1 MSDLTDRMRSDWD
14 LRAREDARYY
24 AAFGRRDQEEA
35 EFQRSAADVV
45 RNLDRELR
53 RCDKT
58 PRDPVAQA
66 LPPARSTG
74 LRALEIG
81 CGPGRVLLPMS
92 LRFGEIHG
100 VDISAEMI
108 RLARERLASAPNA
121 RVQVNNGVDLGA
133 FADEWFDFVYSYA
146 VFQHIPS
153 LEIVLGYLR
162 ETRRVLRP
170 GGLVRCQLNG
180 LPESVAAHD
189 TWEGVHVSAAEIRE
203 FAFANDFQLLALEG
217 AGTQYMWVT
226 LAKRP
231 AGWRAGLLRHRA
243 PTGAA
248 VRRLT
253 NVFGTE
259 PLATNRG
266 RFAAISLWIEA
277 LPPECDLLQLEASI
291 GGRSASPFYIGPVEN
306 DGLSQVNIALP
317 AGIES
322 GLQTVRIEVLG
333 EPLAGRRGASGAEAL
348 LPCDRQHGQI
358 ACYRRAPLC
367 PPVILRVVP
376 PGPSIPRV
384 VALSDA
390 VDLLSGATI
399 RSGIVRLVLE
409 EVERIAEF
417 RVSCDGQEISRLETL
432 CADPVPLRYEIN
444 VHLPA
449 GLPPGPHRLEL
460 GLGGRKLGDFALLLV

>member
-1 MSDLTDRMRSDWD
+1 MRSDWD

-24 AAFGRRDQEEA
+24 TAFGRRDQEEE
-35 EFQRSAADVV
+35 EFQQTSGDVV

-53 RCDKT
+53 RL
-58 PRDPVAQA
+58 PRGSI
-66 LPPARSTG
+66 RSA

-81 CGPGRVLLPMS
+81 CGPGRVMLPMS

-100 VDISAEMI
+100 VDISGEMI
-108 RLARERLASAPNA
+108 RLARERLACAPNA
-121 RVQVNNGVDLGA
+121 HVQVNSGADLGA
-133 FADEWFDFVYSYA
+133 FADDGFDFVYSYA

-162 ETRRVLRP
+162 ETRRVLKP
-170 GGLVRCQLNG
+170 GGLVRCQING
-180 LPESVAAHD
+180 LPASAAGYD
-189 TWEGVHVSAAEIRE
+189 TWQGVRVSAADLRE
-203 FAFANDFQLLALEG
+203 FAFTNDFQLLALEG
-217 AGTQYMWVT
+217 AGTQYMWIT
-226 LAKRP
+226 LVKRP
-231 AGWRAGLLRHRA
+231 AGWHAGLPRHKPPA
-243 PTGAA
+243 GAA

-259 PLATNRG
+259 PLATSRG

-277 LPPECDLLQLEASI
+277 LPPECDLLHMEASV
-291 GGRSASPFYIGPVEN
+291 GGLSASPFYIGPAEY

-317 AGIES
+317 AEIEN
-322 GLQTVRIEVLG
+322 GLQPVHLEALG
-333 EPLAGRRGASGAEAL
+333 E
-348 LPCDRQHGQI
+348 
-358 ACYRRAPLC
+358 PLC

-376 PGPSIPRV
+376 PGPTIPRV

-399 RSGIVRLVLE
+399 RSGIVKLVLE

-417 RVSCDGQEISRLETL
+417 RASFDGQEISHFETF
-432 CADPVPLRYEIN
+432 CVDPVPMRYEVN

-449 GLPPGPHRLEL
+449 GLPPGRHRLKL
-460 GLGGRKLGDFALLLV
+460 GLGGRKLGSFALLLL

>member
-1 MSDLTDRMRSDWD
+1 MRSDWD

-24 AAFGRRDQEEA
+24 AAFGRREQEEA
-35 EFQRSAADVV
+35 EFQQSAGDVV

-53 RCDKT
+53 RL
-58 PRDPVAQA
+58 PRGSDRTA
-66 LPPARSTG
+66 

-81 CGPGRVLLPMS
+81 CGPGRVMLPMS
-92 LRFGEIHG
+92 LRFGKIHG
-100 VDISAEMI
+100 VDISQEMI
-108 RLARERLASAPNA
+108 RLARERLAAVPNA
-121 RVQVNNGVDLGA
+121 RVQVNSGADLDA

-162 ETRRVLRP
+162 DARRVLKP
-170 GGLVRCQLNG
+170 GGLLRCQING
-180 LPESVAAHD
+180 LPASTAGYD
-189 TWEGVHVSAAEIRE
+189 TWQGVRVSAADLRE
-203 FAFANDFQLLALEG
+203 FALANDFQLLALEG

-231 AGWRAGLLRHRA
+231 AGWHAGLPRRRPPSH
-243 PTGAA
+243 AA

-259 PLATNRG
+259 PLAASRG

-277 LPPECDLLQLEASI
+277 LPPECDLLHLRASI
-291 GGRSASPFYIGPVEN
+291 GGLSTSPFYIGPVEE

-317 AGIES
+317 AGIEN
-322 GLQTVRIEVLG
+322 GLQPVQLEALG
-333 EPLAGRRGASGAEAL
+333 E
-348 LPCDRQHGQI
+348 
-358 ACYRRAPLC
+358 PLC

-376 PGPSIPRV
+376 PGPTIPRV

-399 RSGIVRLVLE
+399 RSGIVKLVLE
-409 EVERIAEF
+409 DVERIAHF
-417 RVSCDGQEISRLETL
+417 RASFDGQEISRVETL
-432 CADPVPLRYEIN
+432 CIDPVPLRYEIN
-444 VHLPA
+444 VHLPSDP
-449 GLPPGPHRLEL
+449 PPGRHRLEL
-460 GLGGRKLGDFALLLV
+460 DIDGRKLGSFALLLL

>member
-1 MSDLTDRMRSDWD
+1 MRSDWD

-24 AAFGRRDQEEA
+24 AAFGRREQEEA
-35 EFQRSAADVV
+35 EFQQSAGDVV

-53 RCDKT
+53 RL
-58 PRDPVAQA
+58 PRGSDRAA
-66 LPPARSTG
+66 

-81 CGPGRVLLPMS
+81 CGPGRVMLPMS
-92 LRFGEIHG
+92 LRFGKIHG
-100 VDISAEMI
+100 VDISEEMI
-108 RLARERLASAPNA
+108 RLARERLASVPNA
-121 RVQVNNGVDLGA
+121 RVQVNSGEDLDA

-153 LEIVLGYLR
+153 LEVVLGYLR
-162 ETRRVLRP
+162 ETRRVLKP
-170 GGLVRCQLNG
+170 GGLVRCQING
-180 LPESVAAHD
+180 LPKSVGGYD
-189 TWEGVHVSAAEIRE
+189 TWQGVHVSAADIRE
-203 FAFANDFQLLALEG
+203 LAFTNDFQLLALEG

-226 LAKRP
+226 LVKRP
-231 AGWRAGLLRHRA
+231 AGWHAGLLRRKPPA
-243 PTGAA
+243 GVA

-259 PLATNRG
+259 PLATSRG

-277 LPPECDLLQLEASI
+277 LPPECDLLHLEASV
-291 GGRSASPFYIGPVEN
+291 GGLSASPFYIGPVEN
-306 DGLSQVNIALP
+306 DGLSQLNIALP
-317 AGIES
+317 AGIEN
-322 GLQTVRIEVLG
+322 GLQPVLLEALG
-333 EPLAGRRGASGAEAL
+333 E
-348 LPCDRQHGQI
+348 
-358 ACYRRAPLC
+358 PLC

-417 RVSCDGQEISRLETL
+417 RASCDGQEISRFETL
-432 CADPVPLRYEIN
+432 CADPVPMRYEIN
-444 VHLPA
+444 VYLPT
-449 GLPPGPHRLEL
+449 GLPPGRHRLEL

>member
-1 MSDLTDRMRSDWD
+1 
-14 LRAREDARYY
+14 
-24 AAFGRRDQEEA
+24 
-35 EFQRSAADVV
+35 
-45 RNLDRELR
+45 
-53 RCDKT
+53 
-58 PRDPVAQA
+58 
-66 LPPARSTG
+66 
-74 LRALEIG
+74 
-81 CGPGRVLLPMS
+81 
-92 LRFGEIHG
+92 
-100 VDISAEMI
+100 
-108 RLARERLASAPNA
+108 
-121 RVQVNNGVDLGA
+121 
-133 FADEWFDFVYSYA
+133 
-146 VFQHIPS
+146 
-153 LEIVLGYLR
+153 VLGYLR
-162 ETRRVLRP
+162 ETRRVLKP
-170 GGLVRCQLNG
+170 GGLLRCQFNS
-180 LPESVAAHD
+180 LPDSAAAHD
-189 TWEGVHVSAAEIRE
+189 TWQGVHVSAAEIRE
-203 FAFANDFQLLALEG
+203 FAFNNDFQLLAIEG
-217 AGTQYMWVT
+217 GGTQYMWVT

-231 AGWRAGLLRHRA
+231 AGWRAGLSRHRTPA
-243 PTGAA
+243 RAV

-259 PLATNRG
+259 PLATTRG

-277 LPPECDLLQLEASI
+277 FPAECDLLQLEASI
-291 GGRSASPFYIGPVEN
+291 GGLPASPFYIGPVEN

-333 EPLAGRRGASGAEAL
+333 
-348 LPCDRQHGQI
+348 
-358 ACYRRAPLC
+358 APLC

-376 PGPSIPRV
+376 PGPTIPRV

-417 RVSCDGQEISRLETL
+417 RASLDGQEISRVETL

-460 GLGGRKLGDFALLLV
+460 GLGERKLGDFALLLV